1 MYVPIGS
8 RFRFSE
14 LITRY
19 YDKEG
24 KLSRETKGSAS
35 YIYEAGSKGTRSNGQ
50 NKNGWKYPTGYS
62 RHSYKASPP
71 SGTEVTLARDGS
83 WVEVTGRPVQT
94 THIRSIPGVGLPS
107 TPPATDLVKYQQLV
121 TDTRLKIQDGRFNA
135 AVALAEGKESVNM
148 VASNTVLILKAIAAL
163 KRKQYKQAALILAGA
178 QKLSRKNRRRLRNH
192 RFREKYSANGLDI
205 LSNRWLEL
213 QYGWLPLLSD
223 IKAAVDL
230 FTKLQNP
237 NRRPLYSV
245 QRNLSWNESIEGEIP
260 NGTYS
265 GNIRR
270 NMRMKIFYTITDY
283 NRVIQ
288 SQLGFTNPF
297 LILWERRPFS
307 FVIDWLVPIGPWL
320 DSLTATQGTSFF
332 SGYYTVY
339 EETTLRVQYDRR
351 TSLQASSCSQD
362 VVKRA
367 YVRYPLKRFP
377 VSVPYFKNPF
387 STGHVKNALALLWQS
402 RK

>member
-8 RFRFSE
+8 RSRSAE
-14 LITRY
+14 ILSRY
-19 YDKEG
+19 FDKEG
-24 KLSRETKGSAS
+24 EFVRETISRSS
-35 YIYEAGSKGTRSNGQ
+35 YIFEAGSKGTRSNGQ

-71 SGTEVTLARDGS
+71 TGTEVTLGKDGS
-83 WVEVTGRPVQT
+83 WVEVTGRPVST
-94 THIRSIPGVGLPS
+94 THIRAIPGVGLPS

-121 TDTRLKIQDGRFNA
+121 TDIRLKIQDGRFNA
-135 AVALAEGKESVNM
+135 AVALAEGKETVNM

-163 KRKQYKQAALILAGA
+163 KRKQFKQAALILAGA
-178 QKLSRKNRRRLRNH
+178 RRLSRKNRRRLRNH

-213 QYGWLPLLSD
+213 QYGWLPLISD

-230 FTKLQNP
+230 FTKLQKP
-237 NRRPLYSV
+237 DRRPLYSV
-245 QRNLSWNESIEGEIP
+245 QRNLNWSESIEGEIP

-265 GNIRR
+265 GRINRS
-270 NMRMKIFYTITDY
+270 MKMKIFYTITDY

-288 SQLGFTNPF
+288 SQLGLTNPL
-297 LILWERRPFS
+297 LILWEKRPFS
-307 FVIDWLVPIGPWL
+307 FVVDWLVPIGPWL

-332 SGYYTVY
+332 SGYYTVF
-339 EETTLRVQYDRR
+339 EETNVRVQYDRR
-351 TSLQASSCSQD
+351 SSLQASSCSQD
-362 VVKRA
+362 VTKRA

-377 VSVPYFKNPF
+377 LSVPYFKNPF